1 MDEEKTFEVLGGYFE
16 KDKSIL
22 KKIDDCEEAIKNV
35 KDKNPN
41 RAASYQNMLED
52 HLAAHKLKINE
63 FYNKEKKFLLKSIIF
78 IFVFDSCQDSGSRN
92 PTSDIIKYMV
102 DQDLLTTI
110 VSCLKLNSGKLPDKR
125 RDNTEKQEFLFQKM
139 EEEELLLQCVLSI
152 LVSLNQDIK
161 NCDKAKYEL
170 FVYFTESYFQGYCY
184 YRDPE
189 TIITEDFDKI
199 YKKDNAIRDL
209 TIFASLFCL
218 SVNERNLKISNGLGK
233 VVNLALSLNKGTVEN
248 LMSLTAYVVAMFAW
262 KDAKV
267 DAESVKEFNSDSLKN
282 ALPKISDR
290 NNIESI
296 VGLLDS
302 HILGEED
309 YSFIKGPLINVIKQ
323 WIDKAYSFI
332 FKWDSIV
339 WNSWRDLIAKGGKK

>member
-1 MDEEKTFEVLGGYFE
+1 LDEEKTFEVLGGYFE

-22 KKIDDCEEAIKNV
+22 KKIGDCEEAIRNV

-218 SVNERNLKISNGLGK
+218 SVNERNPKISNGLGK

-248 LMSLTAYVVAMFAW
+248 LMSLTAYVVAMSA
-262 KDAKV
+262 
-267 DAESVKEFNSDSLKN
+267 
-282 ALPKISDR
+282 
-290 NNIESI
+290 
-296 VGLLDS
+296 
-302 HILGEED
+302 
-309 YSFIKGPLINVIKQ
+309 
-323 WIDKAYSFI
+323 
-332 FKWDSIV
+332 
-339 WNSWRDLIAKGGKK
+339 